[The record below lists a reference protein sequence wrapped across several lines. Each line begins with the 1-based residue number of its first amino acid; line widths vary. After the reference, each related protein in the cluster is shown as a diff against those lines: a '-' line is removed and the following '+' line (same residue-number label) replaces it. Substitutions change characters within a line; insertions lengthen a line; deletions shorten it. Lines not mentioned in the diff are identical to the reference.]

1 MALLAKLGSKIN
13 KKAKKV
19 LKSNSNMGNIN
30 PNKGISSKEK
40 GIRSIPA
47 YEVKRMIEDGLRDLT
62 DRYLPRLN

>member
-1 MALLAKLGSKIN
+1 MFAILSCKRN
-13 KKAKKV
+13 KKDKKV